1 MPPSETQ
8 PLDRP
13 ALLSESSSDRLSLG
27 YVPLTDSAP
36 LLIAQTL
43 GLFDRHHIKVDLTRI
58 GAWSALR
65 DHIAL
70 GHLDGGQM
78 LSPMP
83 IAAGMGLSGL
93 PTDLAAVAVLARHG
107 NTVTFS
113 DDLMAEI
120 LAADPGAARTRPMP
134 AAALAAALAARRGR
148 GKPRPTLAVVF
159 AFSSHNYLL
168 RHWLASG
175 GIDPDQD
182 INLVVVPP
190 PLLPGALAD
199 GRIDGFCAGEP
210 WGSRA
215 VDLRLGRIALT
226 SADIWPNHPEKLLTI
241 SSTRLAAAPEQIEA
255 CVAAIIEAGLWLSD
269 PAHTAEA
276 ARILHSQ
283 AMPDVPEQ
291 VIALSLGQTL
301 VLAPDEA
308 PTAVPALQFHP
319 EATCPHP
326 EHGAWWARQMLRWG
340 HIDHLPTDLIAQ
352 IWRPDIWQGA
362 ALRARVPSTI
372 PPFPPCPG
380 DRA

>member
-1 MPPSETQ
+1 MPPSESRSI
-8 PLDRP
+8 DRP
-13 ALLSESSSDRLSLG
+13 AALSAASSDRLSLG

-36 LLIAQTL
+36 LLIAKAL

-83 IAAGMGLSGL
+83 IAAGLGLSGL

-120 LAADPGAARTRPMP
+120 LAAAPELARMRPMP
-134 AAALAAALAARRGR
+134 AAALAAALAVRRSR
-148 GKPRPTLAVVF
+148 GKPHPTLAVVF

-175 GIDPDQD
+175 GIDPDQH
-182 INLVVVPP
+182 IRLVVVPP
-190 PLLPGALAD
+190 PLLPGELAD

-226 SADIWPNHPEKLLTI
+226 TADIWPNHPEKLLTV
-241 SSTRLAAAPEQIEA
+241 SAGRLEAAPEQVEA
-255 CVAAIIEAGLWLSD
+255 CVAAIIEAGVWLSD
-269 PAHTAEA
+269 PAHIAEA
-276 ARILHSQ
+276 ARILHTG

-291 VIALSLGQTL
+291 VIALSLGHSL
-301 VLAPDEA
+301 VRAPDEA
-308 PTAVPALQFHP
+308 PTPVPALQFHP
-319 EATCPHP
+319 QATCPHP

-340 HIDHLPTDLIAQ
+340 HIDQLPPGLIAQ
-352 IWRPDIWQGA
+352 IWRPDIWQRA
-362 ALRARVPSTI
+362 AHRAGVPSTI

-380 DRA
+380 DLA